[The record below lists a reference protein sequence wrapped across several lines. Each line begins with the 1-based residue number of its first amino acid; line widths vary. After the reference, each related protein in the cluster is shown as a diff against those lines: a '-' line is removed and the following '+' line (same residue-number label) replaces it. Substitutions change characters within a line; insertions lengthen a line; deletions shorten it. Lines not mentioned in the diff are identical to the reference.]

1 MDIGL
6 ARDIIIV
13 IAGIVFILTLVGV
26 AIVVLNINRRLK
38 AIAASAN
45 QAVAKLQ
52 VAAEDLQ
59 VITGYPRQEVALPLA
74 QLAGLIQG
82 LGQGL
87 QSFTQMFKKW

>member
-59 VITGYPRQEVALPLA
+59 VITGYTRQEVALPLA